1 MQEHNDI
8 QWLRG
13 ITTLEVAIPHSDL
26 IWKLFGVLHLSSMVD
41 YPVRIEA
48 LFRHPPASARQ
59 TRLRCRTS
67 SNPTT
72 PKRA

>member
-1 MQEHNDI
+1 MQKHTDI

-13 ITTLEVAIPHSDL
+13 IRTLEVAISHSDL
-26 IWKLFGVLHLSSMVD
+26 IWKLFGALHLCSIAD
-41 YPVRIEA
+41 YLLRIEA
-48 LFRHPPASARQ
+48 LFRHTPASARQ